1 MLYYLEMSI
10 YEKRLTRAGRRA
22 RGGMSGHPEREGRGG
37 GATLQHGNPNS
48 RFRVSEFPSFRV
60 PSVGPQ
66 RDPNIQFPRF
76 QVRRFRDTVPQVPVS
91 EFPSFQGPS
100 VGPRKDHTFQIPRF
114 HVCRFQ
120 DTPPQLPDSK
130 IPGVQIP
137 GYCSANSRFR
147 VSEFPRPPLGSAVW
161 RYTQIP
167 DSEFPSLRG
176 PILGPSPMDP
186 QIPDSEFPSFRGPLF
201 GLRQMDFLIPDSVF
215 PSFRGPLFGSQQVR
229 DPQTFRVSI
238 PRDLPT

>member
-1 MLYYLEMSI
+1 M
-10 YEKRLTRAGRRA
+10 
-22 RGGMSGHPEREGRGG
+22 
-37 GATLQHGNPNS
+37 
-48 RFRVSEFPSFRV
+48 
-60 PSVGPQ
+60 GPQ

-147 VSEFPRPPLGSAVW
+147 VSEFPRPPLGSGLEVHPNS
-161 RYTQIP
+161 RFRVSESPRTHLGSEPNGPP
-167 DSEFPSLRG
+167 DSRFRVSEFPRPPLRSQADG
-176 PILGPSPMDP
+176 LPNSRFRV
-186 QIPDSEFPSFRGPLF
+186 SEFPRTPLRVAASEGP
-201 GLRQMDFLIPDSVF
+201 
-215 PSFRGPLFGSQQVR
+215 
-229 DPQTFRVSI
+229 TNFRVSI
-238 PRDLPT
+238 PRDFTNVGRDSRLQRAVSISAPVLSCSPSVRPQTQKALSHADDA